1 MVSKKSNNSAKNSR
15 AKTGMSTA
23 KRNGIRR
30 SYEIRIAEPFRI
42 KLKHVLSGV
51 TFVSLLAAFEVFS
64 IPASNGIIDLLGLTN
79 FMAGMTWMFVAFF
92 SGGAAIVL
100 HRKEETY

>member
-1 MVSKKSNNSAKNSR
+1 MVSKKSNNTQKNSK
-15 AKTGMSTA
+15 AKPGTSTG

-30 SYEIRIAEPFRI
+30 SYETRIAEPFRL
-42 KLKHVLSGV
+42 KLKHVLAGF
-51 TFVSLLAAFEVFS
+51 TFLSLLAAFEVFS

-79 FMAGMTWMFVAFF
+79 FMAGMTWMFVAVL

-100 HRKEETY
+100 HEEES

>member
-1 MVSKKSNNSAKNSR
+1 MVSKKNNNSAKSRR
-15 AKTGMSTA
+15 AKTGMSTG

-30 SYEIRIAEPFRI
+30 SYNTRIAEPFRI
-42 KLKHVLSGV
+42 KLKHVLAGI
-51 TFVSLLAAFEVFS
+51 TFLGLLAAFEVFS

-79 FMAGMTWMFVAFF
+79 FMAGMTWTFVAFF

-100 HRKEETY
+100 HEEEY

>member
-1 MVSKKSNNSAKNSR
+1 MKNGKAKPGAST
-15 AKTGMSTA
+15 KTG
-23 KRNGIRR
+23 NGIRR
-30 SYEIRIAEPFRI
+30 SYNTRIAEPFRI

>member
-42 KLKHVLSGV
+42 KLKHVLRGYRK
-51 TFVSLLAAFEVFS
+51 
-64 IPASNGIIDLLGLTN
+64 II
-79 FMAGMTWMFVAFF
+79 
-92 SGGAAIVL
+92 
-100 HRKEETY
+100 